1 MDFTEEHYY
10 KLNRIIMVC
19 LGLWPYN
26 TSAFRK
32 IQIIFYEALLISF
45 SLCQL
50 NVFLMKDCSIAATM
64 RICMF
69 LFCNLFF
76 IIKYTGG
83 LLLTDSFKY
92 IFSRLRYD
100 WNILKNQTEFEIIQ
114 KHADKTRFYT
124 IIFMLIATSVVLG
137 VISLAFASTILD
149 IIIPLNESRP
159 LRLPIE
165 VEYFVDQQRYFYAI
179 SLHMGMTFYA
189 GMMIMTAITTIFIAY
204 VSHNC
209 AIFEIVSY
217 RLEHMFDEKILE
229 MSKDIREH
237 ILHERLID
245 AVHLHCR
252 AVDMTNVLTDN
263 FATLFFILIVT
274 GVACTTFSV
283 FHIFYLMTLLNE
295 IAIIDLIS
303 GVGCVL
309 FQFYALFT
317 GNYIGQDL
325 IDISANV
332 FQASYNMEWYAAP
345 LWLQKLILFIMQKS
359 IIHATLKAGGLF
371 EGSLEGFA
379 RLISM
384 TTSYVMFIHS
394 T

>member
-45 SLCQL
+45 SLCQ
-50 NVFLMKDCSIAATM
+50 
-64 RICMF
+64 
-69 LFCNLFF
+69 
-76 IIKYTGG
+76 
-83 LLLTDSFKY
+83 FKY

-332 FQASYNMEWYAAP
+332 FQASQTVYLCVHINRYNMEWYAAP